1 MANFHLSTDRPET
14 QIEEEVAVLVRQD
27 SSAIKVALDSLEEI
41 QLLTEA
47 AGARVAGAVLSRRS
61 RPHSGLFIGKGK
73 VEELQALVAS
83 TDATIVIV
91 DHAITPVQERN
102 LANVLK
108 CRVVDRTRLIL
119 DIFARRASS
128 REGKLQVELA
138 QLKHLS
144 TRLVRGWTHLER
156 QKGGIGLRG
165 PGETQ
170 LETDRRLIGR
180 RIKTLTQRLE
190 KIRTQRE
197 VRRKSRKKVPIAT
210 VALVGYTNAGK
221 SSLFNRVCGATVPAM
236 DMLFST
242 LDTTMRRLEL
252 PGIGPIILSDTVGF
266 IRDLPHGLVSAF
278 HATLEEVSNASVL
291 LHVVDAASKDL
302 DERIASVES
311 VLTEIGAGD
320 VPCILV
326 YNKVDLTDDVPG
338 NRTRV
343 NGETDEVWLSSLT
356 GAGVETLVDSL
367 VDRFRSR
374 RVYGRIRIPASAGKL
389 RSSVYRRMDVLSESY
404 SATGDCVLDLGL
416 SAGDSDWLASNREF
430 KDEYWQ
436 IRPEHHHDPAEESNA
451 RV

>member
-1 MANFHLSTDRPET
+1 MAKFHLSTERPET

-27 SSAIKVALDSLEEI
+27 SSTIKVALDSLEEI

-47 AGARVAGAVLSRRS
+47 AGARVAGAVISRRS

-73 VEELQALVAS
+73 VDELRALVSS
-83 TDATIVIV
+83 TEATVVIV
-91 DHAITPVQERN
+91 DHTITPVQERN
-102 LANVLK
+102 LENFLQ
-108 CRVVDRTRLIL
+108 CRVIDRTRLIL

-170 LETDRRLIGR
+170 LETDRRLIGK

-197 VRRKSRKKVPIAT
+197 LRRKSRKKVPIAT

-221 SSLFNRVCGATVPAM
+221 SSLFNRVCGATVPSM

-252 PGIGPIILSDTVGF
+252 PDYGPVILSDTVGF
-266 IRDLPHGLVSAF
+266 IRDLPHGLISAF
-278 HATLEEVSNASVL
+278 HATLEEVSNASLL
-291 LHVVDAASKDL
+291 LHVVDASCKDVE
-302 DERIASVES
+302 DRIANVES
-311 VLTEIGAGD
+311 VLNEIGAGD
-320 VPCILV
+320 VPRILV
-326 YNKVDLTDDVPG
+326 YNKVDLTDDVAG
-338 NRTRV
+338 SRTRV
-343 NGETDEVWLSSLT
+343 NGETNRVWLSSLT
-356 GAGVETLVDSL
+356 GAGVDSLMDIL
-367 VDRFRSR
+367 VDRFRIKR
-374 RVYGRIRIPASAGKL
+374 KFGRIRIPASAGKL
-389 RSSVYRRMDVLSESY
+389 RSSVYLRMDVLNESFSE
-404 SATGDCVLDLGL
+404 TGDCVLELGL
-416 SAGDSDWLASNREF
+416 SESDTDWLTSNQEF

-436 IRPEHHHDPAEESNA
+436 VRPELLSDGI
-451 RV
+451 R